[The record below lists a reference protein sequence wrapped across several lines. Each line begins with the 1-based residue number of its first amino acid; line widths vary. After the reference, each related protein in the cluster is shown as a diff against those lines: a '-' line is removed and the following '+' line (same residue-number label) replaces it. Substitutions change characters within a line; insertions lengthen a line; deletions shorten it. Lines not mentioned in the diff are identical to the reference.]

1 MTATW
6 KQFTVIP
13 LLLWATIACG
23 EQGLASEVLT
33 LQDARLYAEA
43 VRRLESIPKDDSS
56 FAEAQRL
63 LGDVHRQGKGASR
76 NDEKAV
82 EYYRTAARLGDADAM
97 YELGAAYES
106 GRGVAASA
114 SGAFHW
120 YDAAALEHPM
130 AALRYAEIVLA
141 NQGNSDIV
149 ARHDPIERLQF
160 AADANVM
167 KAKYLLA
174 GLAMRGMAGDIDTE
188 TALALLEEA
197 SKDIAE
203 ANTLLGQIAH
213 KNGNVDIA
221 KPRFE
226 TALEKGDTSAA
237 AYLGHYAEHGI
248 GEAVDRRR
256 AFEMYEKAKGV
267 SWADEG
273 RRRIATHYKS
283 IELFGT
289 RIYGVPRE
297 ELRAR
302 FAGQGLTIVSQEGYF
317 DAFDASS
324 RLAGR
329 GATVTV
335 AYAPTPP
342 AYVAEVTYQFSTEK
356 RRDSLNLYREA
367 EGKLREKYG
376 EPTRNDRKDRTR
388 FLHWT
393 VGDARV
399 VLSHKS
405 SESKVHVT
413 YQLNPY
419 ANELRQFVQK
429 TEDRGDLSNA
439 L

>member
-1 MTATW
+1 MTTTW
-6 KQFTVIP
+6 QRVALVP
-13 LLLWATIACG
+13 MLLWTTMVCG
-23 EQGLASEVLT
+23 AQNLEGDVLK

-43 VRRLESIPKDDSS
+43 VRRLESITENDGS

-63 LGDVHRQGKGASR
+63 LGDVHRHGRGVSK

-82 EYYRTAARLGDADAM
+82 EHYRKAARLGDVVAM
-97 YELGAAYES
+97 YELGVAYES
-106 GRGVAASA
+106 GLGVPVSA

-120 YDAAALEHPM
+120 YDAAALEHPT

-141 NQGNSDIV
+141 NQDNSDIV

-160 AADANVM
+160 AAGAGVM

-174 GLAMRGMAGDIDTE
+174 GLAMRGAAGEIDTE
-188 TALALLEEA
+188 TAMVLLEEA
-197 SKDIAE
+197 SRDIAE

-213 KNGNVDIA
+213 KNGNVEAA

-226 TALEKGDTSAA
+226 AALDKGDTSAA

-297 ELRAR
+297 ELRTR
-302 FAGQGLTIVSQEGYF
+302 FAGQGLTILSQEGYF

-329 GATVTV
+329 DATVTV

-342 AYVAEVTYQFSTEK
+342 AYVAEVTYEFSTEK

-367 EGKLREKYG
+367 EEKLREKYG

-388 FLHWT
+388 FMHWT

-413 YQLNPY
+413 YQLSPY

-429 TEDRGDLSNA
+429 TEDRGDLANA